1 MLYCLYVL
9 PTLNKAYLIWFD
21 LIWNKWK
28 RNIIFGRPTFGQPQ
42 MIPLLYQHHL
52 CRDRCIN
59 IYQTEIFQFA
69 GEIVYSVV
77 NSQTNKNRRTQ
88 LSRGF
93 TYANLKFGNIL
104 LFEAKTI
111 GYFEIVIRWTYV
123 PWIVEKL
130 CIFLMFQ
137 DDI

>member
-1 MLYCLYVL
+1 MFTVIMKAFNNYTSTVAYHPLVPLHGLFGAFCLWTIL
-9 PTLNKAYLIWFD
+9 KQMKEEQN
-21 LIWNKWK
+21 
-28 RNIIFGRPTFGQPQ
+28 FGRPPFGQPQ

-59 IYQTEIFQFA
+59 IYQKEIFQFA
-69 GEIVYSVV
+69 REIVYSFV
-77 NSQTNKNRRTQ
+77 NSHTSKNRQTQ

-93 TYANLKFGNIL
+93 TFANLKFGNIL

-123 PWIVEKL
+123 P
-130 CIFLMFQ
+130 
-137 DDI
+137 